1 MEVVADPA
9 KYRDIVGSG
18 LGTVTQMFVQRLKA
32 GE

>member
-1 MEVVADPA
+1 VADPSR
-9 KYRDIVGSG
+9 YREIVGAG